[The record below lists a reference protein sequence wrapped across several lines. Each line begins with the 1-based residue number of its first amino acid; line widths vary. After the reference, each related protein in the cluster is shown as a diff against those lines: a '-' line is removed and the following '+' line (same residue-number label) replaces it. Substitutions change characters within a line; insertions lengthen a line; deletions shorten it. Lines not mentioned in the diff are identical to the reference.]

1 MQDKHILQAKKAII
15 LLLHMQKGVKI
26 IINALKTPDLHQEK
40 KNLPTIFRLGARAIS
55 TCLVL
60 LVAAWQ
66 SIGKWGN

>member
-1 MQDKHILQAKKAII
+1 
-15 LLLHMQKGVKI
+15 MQKGVKI